1 MRQHKKG
8 WLKWGTVLL
17 SIAIV
22 GSLIS
27 GCGSD
32 NKTVA
37 TYDGGKIKQAE
48 LDTFT
53 NVSSFFNPYMEAM
66 GEDPAFTDKVLKQLA
81 AIKVL
86 SGRASDASKK
96 DGEKQTKEQMQQ
108 FDEYLKQNKVEME
121 KQMKELNITRANIQ
135 DYIKQSLIVMADL
148 ESKVTDKQLQD
159 SYNNKLKEDPN
170 MFDIATVSHILIA
183 TKDPTTG
190 SDSRSKEDALKR
202 AKEVKTKLDQGGD
215 FAALAKEYSDDPGS
229 KDNGGTYENAPTLQ
243 WDPDFR
249 KAIETLSIN
258 KVSDPVETQF
268 GYHIMKVSSKSV
280 QSLDQVKDV
289 LKQEVTESILTAFI
303 EKDLV
308 DLHFESKLPAP
319 SPSPSPSATTTK

>member
-17 SIAIV
+17 SITIV
-22 GSLIS
+22 ASLLS
-27 GCGSD
+27 GCGSN
-32 NKTVA
+32 NKAVA
-37 TYDGGKIKQAE
+37 TYDGGKITQGE
-48 LDTFT
+48 LDAFT
-53 NVSSFFNPYMEAM
+53 KVSSLFNPYMAGM
-66 GEDPAFTDKVLKQLA
+66 SEDPAFVEMVLKQFT

-96 DGEKQTKEQMQQ
+96 DAETKTKEQMQQ
-108 FDEYLKQNKVEME
+108 FDDYLKQNKAEME
-121 KQMKELNITRANIQ
+121 KQMKELKITRTDIQ
-135 DYIKQSLIVMADL
+135 NYIKQSLTVMADL

-159 SYNNKLKEDPN
+159 SYNNKLKEDSHV
-170 MFDIATVSHILIA
+170 FDIATVSHILIGL
-183 TKDPTTG
+183 KDPATG
-190 SDSRSKEDALKR
+190 NDTRSKEVALNR

-215 FAALAKEYSDDPGS
+215 FKALAKEYSDDPGS
-229 KDNGGTYENAPTLQ
+229 KDNGGTYENAPTAQ

-268 GYHIMKVSSKSV
+268 GYHIMKVLSKSV
-280 QSLDQVKDV
+280 QPLDQVKDA
-289 LKQEVTESILTAFI
+289 LKQEATESMVTTFI
-303 EKDLV
+303 EKELV

-319 SPSPSPSATTTK
+319 SPSPSASAK